1 MFVKQYEKEES
12 NMQFRKLLLPILFA
26 AGILFLAAACGKEG
40 PDAPGPDD
48 PQEETDPQTEPDDP
62 TRMDI
67 LFRTPDSH
75 NIAMSYLGNREYQL
89 DVDGNDPFI
98 FSARLFTA
106 VSMDQVLLEFDYKST
121 YDIDNLQ
128 IYYALGGS
136 ASEESTQRYGK
147 LPATDTYKHFQAD
160 ILPFLP
166 VLQSLKGSGEQFLVD
181 TRIEKLLVDDY
192 YTTLNDLY
200 LRDHVGRLTA
210 WTHTFGY
217 KYRAQSYGGDVNTA
231 AASCV
236 LDVAEGE
243 SLGFGEMREFFRNI
257 SGGVHIGEGCV
268 IGAGSVVTRDI
279 PAHCFA
285 AGNPCRV
292 IRKLSEKDSIY
303 LKQGLFPEE

>member
-1 MFVKQYEKEES
+1 MY
-12 NMQFRKLLLPILFA
+12 
-26 AGILFLAAACGKEG
+26 
-40 PDAPGPDD
+40 
-48 PQEETDPQTEPDDP
+48 
-62 TRMDI
+62 
-67 LFRTPDSH
+67 
-75 NIAMSYLGNREYQL
+75 
-89 DVDGNDPFI
+89 
-98 FSARLFTA
+98 
-106 VSMDQVLLEFDYKST
+106 
-121 YDIDNLQ
+121 
-128 IYYALGGS
+128 
-136 ASEESTQRYGK
+136 
-147 LPATDTYKHFQAD
+147 ATDYYSTEGTDAIIGVWEKNILDDAEIRDLMGKIDGAIFEDSIELACATIPWTNRFAEEFKAFRGYD

-257 SGGVHIGEGCV
+257 SGGVHMANRKYLSDEILADLGKGYALDWKSAAATLNSNWA
-268 IGAGSVVTRDI
+268 AGVNRAIIHGMSYETEVSGKYSQWPGWHAFQSMFADPWGDGSLAGRMWTSSRTISPEPRQFFRAESPGWIWRCTRASGPMVMDI
-279 PAHCFA
+279 PGFWISGTAM
-285 AGNPCRV
+285 
-292 IRKLSEKDSIY
+292 ILSPIPTCS
-303 LKQGLFPEE
+303 